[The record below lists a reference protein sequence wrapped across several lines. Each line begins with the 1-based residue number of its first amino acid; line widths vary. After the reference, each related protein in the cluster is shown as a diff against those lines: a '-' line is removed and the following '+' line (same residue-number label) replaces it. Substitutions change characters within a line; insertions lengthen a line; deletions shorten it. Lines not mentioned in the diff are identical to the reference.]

1 VVLRQ
6 GLGAG
11 AIGDLDQPN
20 DQLINI
26 RCTSTALHKF
36 VVYKICFLC
45 YNILIFLFLLEIASA
60 SSFSFVICNHRMKN
74 LIISQLI
81 KPFRVL

>member
-1 VVLRQ
+1 VDKSSECQFSNAGVVLLRR

-26 RCTSTALHKF
+26 RCTNSAFCEKCYGLLH
-36 VVYKICFLC
+36 LTQ
-45 YNILIFLFLLEIASA
+45 
-60 SSFSFVICNHRMKN
+60 SS
-74 LIISQLI
+74 
-81 KPFRVL
+81 